1 MNSSYLDRYTMV
13 QIFKENEFQKVFIGT
28 DNNNNQAVVINTI
41 YTEENDSIWDL
52 VYQSY
57 RDTFNHVLHFEKMKD
72 QIVLVTKV
80 EEGLSLNAYLN
91 DFSPTFTERVNLIY
105 QYLNGIRQYDL
116 VPNNVKSI
124 LVDESQIIINKGK
137 ISFDE
142 LVIFN
147 ENSFKNKNFEAV
159 MNNIVL
165 VLKKLTS
172 LQDINYEELP
182 LYIKTMGF
190 LDELQRKASIYNNIN
205 EILNEFETL
214 NIGSLPI
221 SNTQENIIT
230 YNSTNLVG
238 RKVGSIKEEDII
250 KKDTHKK
257 RLFTIAISTAGVI
270 AVVLVGAFIL
280 KPLFPIDKT
289 KTSDVVISSKD
300 ATDMNANNPEEN
312 KEMKNII
319 AENNDE
325 EAIGPNKNIDYLS
338 EYIEKDFTTSKY
350 GDYSFKFSSENQNSH
365 KISINQGPIKANSQL
380 LMWVKLDTSDEIKIA
395 IEGYSNSKLSF
406 QQSISHKP
414 LYVNSWE
421 LIQLTLNQDIEDSID
436 IIFNN
441 IDSTVWVDKISIDI
455 FK

>member
-1 MNSSYLDRYTMV
+1 MNSSYLDRYTIV
-13 QIFKENEFQKVFIGT
+13 QTFKENDFQKVFIGT
-28 DNNNNQAVVINTI
+28 DSKDNQAVVINTI

-52 VYQSY
+52 VGQSY
-57 RDTFNHVLHFEKMKD
+57 KDTFNHVLHFEKMED

-80 EEGLSLNAYLN
+80 EEGLSLNTYLS

-105 QYLNGIRQYDL
+105 QYLDGIRQYDP

-137 ISFDE
+137 MSFDE
-142 LVIFN
+142 LIIFN
-147 ENSFKNKNFEAV
+147 ENSFKSKNFEAV
-159 MNNIVL
+159 INNIVL

-190 LDELQRKASIYNNIN
+190 LDKLQRNNETYNNIN
-205 EILNEFETL
+205 EIFNDLETL
-214 NIGSLPI
+214 NIVSLPI

-238 RKVGSIKEEDII
+238 RKVGSINEDDIRKNDI
-250 KKDTHKK
+250 HKK
-257 RLFTIAISTAGVI
+257 RLFTIAISTAGLI
-270 AVVLVGAFIL
+270 AIASAGVFVFKSI
-280 KPLFPIDKT
+280 FPIDKAI
-289 KTSDVVISSKD
+289 TSDVVISPKD
-300 ATDMNANNPEEN
+300 ATDINANNPEEN
-312 KEMKNII
+312 KET
-319 AENNDE
+319 ENNNE
-325 EAIGPNKNIDYLS
+325 EVIGPNKNIDYLS
-338 EYIEKDFTTSKY
+338 EYIEKDFATSKY
-350 GDYSFKFSSENQNSH
+350 GDYSFKFSGENHNSH
-365 KISINQGPIKANSQL
+365 KIAISQGPIKANSQL

-421 LIQLTLNQDIEDSID
+421 LIQLTLNKDIEDSIN

-441 IDSTVWVDKISIDI
+441 IDSTVWVDKISIDM

>member
-1 MNSSYLDRYTMV
+1 M
-13 QIFKENEFQKVFIGT
+13 E
-28 DNNNNQAVVINTI
+28 
-41 YTEENDSIWDL
+41 
-52 VYQSY
+52 
-57 RDTFNHVLHFEKMKD
+57 D

-80 EEGLSLNAYLN
+80 AEGLSLNTYLN
-91 DFSPTFTERVNLIY
+91 DFSPTFTERVDLIY
-105 QYLNGIRQYDL
+105 QYLDGIKQYDP

-142 LVIFN
+142 LIIFN
-147 ENSFKNKNFEAV
+147 ENSFKSKNFEAV
-159 MNNIVL
+159 INNIVL

-190 LDELQRKASIYNNIN
+190 LDNLQKNKEIYNTIN
-205 EILNEFETL
+205 EIFNDLETL
-214 NIGSLPI
+214 NIVSLPI

-238 RKVGSIKEEDII
+238 RKVGSINEDDIRESDI
-250 KKDTHKK
+250 HKK
-257 RLFTIAISTAGVI
+257 RLFTIAISTAGLI
-270 AVVLVGAFIL
+270 AIALAGVFVLKSI
-280 KPLFPIDKT
+280 FPIDKAT
-289 KTSDVVISSKD
+289 TSDVVISPKD
-300 ATDMNANNPEEN
+300 ATDINADNPEEN
-312 KEMKNII
+312 KET
-319 AENNDE
+319 ENNNE
-325 EAIGPNKNIDYLS
+325 EVIGPNKNIDYLS
-338 EYIEKDFTTSKY
+338 EYIEKDFATSKY
-350 GDYSFKFSSENQNSH
+350 GDYSFKFSGENHNSH
-365 KISINQGPIKANSQL
+365 KIAINQGPIKANSQL

-395 IEGYSNSKLSF
+395 IEGYSNGKLSF

-421 LIQLTLNQDIEDSID
+421 LIQLTLNKDIEDSIN

-441 IDSTVWVDKISIDI
+441 IDSTVWVDKISIDM